1 LTPPFG
7 MRCEPAVQRPSEPAP
22 GEEFRGIFGELFPR
36 LRSYFRACGFQAA
49 DAEDLGQ
56 SALWI
61 VYRSRGQFR
70 GDGSFDAWV
79 YTIARNVARDEWRR
93 RGRALEEE
101 PVDEAIPAGGPSAE
115 TRTTDRQDLQRTL
128 AALGKLPAGMRACLL
143 LHVQN
148 GLSYREIGR
157 RLSLAVPTVK
167 VQIWN
172 ARRRLRSLLEGRAP

>member
-1 LTPPFG
+1 VLRSTGPVSSG
-7 MRCEPAVQRPSEPAP
+7 AGGAR
-22 GEEFRGIFGELFPR
+22 EEFRGVFVEFFPR
-36 LRSYFRACGFQAA
+36 LRGYFLACGFQKA
-49 DAEDLGQ
+49 DAEDLSQ
-56 SALWI
+56 TALWT

-79 YTIARNVARDEWRR
+79 YSIARNVARDEWRR
-93 RGRALEEE
+93 RGRASEEE
-101 PVDEAIPAGGPSAE
+101 PVSEAIPDGVPSAE
-115 TRTTDRQDLQRTL
+115 TQTTDRQDLRRTVGAL
-128 AALGKLPAGMRACLL
+128 AKLPAGMRACLL

-172 ARRRLRSLLEGRAP
+172 ARRRLRSLLEEERTQ